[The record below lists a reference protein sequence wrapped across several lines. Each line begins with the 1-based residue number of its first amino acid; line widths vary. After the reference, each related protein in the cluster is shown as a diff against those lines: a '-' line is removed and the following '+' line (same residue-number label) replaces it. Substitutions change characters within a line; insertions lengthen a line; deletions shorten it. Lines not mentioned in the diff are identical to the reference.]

1 MGEAGMALKLNF
13 STQLSDKRK
22 LARIAKAL
30 GYVQTRG
37 RKGEGSIR
45 ALLEAIIEEKMV
57 ILPKEQTPST
67 HRYAQVLEEMA
78 AEGLITRPKPDG
90 TPARINRAI
99 VEGEPVSVTIIRERR

>member
-1 MGEAGMALKLNF
+1 MALKLNF

-22 LARIAKAL
+22 LAHIAKAL

-45 ALLEAIIEEKMV
+45 ALLEAIIAEKVV
-57 ILPKEQTPST
+57 ILHKEQTPSA

-78 AEGLITRPKPDG
+78 AEGLITRPKPG
-90 TPARINRAI
+90 GVPSPFNPVV
-99 VEGEPVSVTIIRERR
+99 VEGEPVSAMIIRERC

>member
-1 MGEAGMALKLNF
+1 MALKLNF

-22 LARIAKAL
+22 LAHIAKAL

-45 ALLEAIIEEKMV
+45 ALLEAIIAEKVV
-57 ILPKEQTPST
+57 ILPKEQPLST
-67 HRYAQVLEEMA
+67 HRYAQVLEGMA
-78 AEGLITRPKPDG
+78 AEGLITRPQPG
-90 TPARINRAI
+90 GGPAHVIPAI